1 VGLLPLDQRKIKIMP
16 QSPQAVLKDLKE
28 KKFAPIYFLSGE
40 EPFFIDMISDYIE
53 KNAIAE
59 HERSFNQ
66 IVLYGKDV
74 TVGAVLNNARK
85 FPMMAERQV
94 VIVKEAQSILD
105 LGKEEAQLLLISYLV
120 NPLPSTILV
129 FVYKYKKL
137 DGRTA
142 LSKELEKRTVHV
154 KSDKVSDYKLTQW
167 IEEYF
172 RGLGHSIDPRTAQL
186 LNDSIGNNLEVL
198 TNEVDKMLI
207 NFKEPTKFTND
218 HISKFVGI
226 NKDYNNFEFMKAL
239 GFKDVIKANK
249 IIAYF
254 IQNPKAHPVIPLF
267 SLMYSY
273 FAKIT
278 IIHQSRKKGIN
289 DMQLAGVLGVP
300 PFFVKE
306 YVTAARNYN
315 LGKVIDIFHYL
326 KEADLRY
333 KGVDSGSMTHAENL
347 RELVYKILH

>member
-1 VGLLPLDQRKIKIMP
+1 MP

-172 RGLGHSIDPRTAQL
+172 RGLGHSIDPRAAQL